1 MKRRMRNRTYGVV
14 RGGQGQPNRLLDSAR
29 DMCAVLAGASPV
41 VGLIGPRPSLRQ
53 LVLREEQ
60 GEGSRRQIPEVTNRN
75 LI

>member
-41 VGLIGPRPSLRQ
+41 VGLI
-53 LVLREEQ
+53 VK
-60 GEGSRRQIPEVTNRN
+60 
-75 LI
+75 